1 MTDTCT
7 KSTEATREY
16 IRVNWPEILDLDTCM
31 QFVQYHEKEFYI
43 DDIVAFYL
51 RYQEGWPSFLTYIV

>member
-43 DDIVAFYL
+43 DDIVTFYL
-51 RYQEGWPSFLTYIV
+51 RYQEG